1 MARVAPAWAI
11 IKKDRGDTMMQQGR
25 NWHQRLTR
33 ATVAL
38 AALAGLALA
47 PAAAQVRTV
56 DPNTQIDAD
65 LEPGAPASN
74 ATVTGTPPAPR
85 GAEASDPPPPP
96 PPPPPADPAPARM
109 DADLAGQTGGA
120 PAAGSTAEQQ
130 AAAAATGEAHPGYQE
145 DDLIGAAEGV
155 FGKGAKGLADIIRKT
170 LKEQGEPIGYIT
182 GREASGAIGVGL
194 RYGSGTLFHKVEGQR
209 DVYWT
214 GPSLGFDLGGN
225 AASTFVLVYNLYDS
239 QELYHRYPSGEGA
252 AYFVGGF
259 NASYLRWK
267 KVVLIP
273 IRAGVGMRLGA
284 NIGYMKFSEK
294 RRWLPF

>member
-1 MARVAPAWAI
+1 MI
-11 IKKDRGDTMMQQGR
+11 EGR
-25 NWHQRLTR
+25 SLRKRLTG
-33 ATVAL
+33 ALVAL
-38 AALAGLALA
+38 SAATGLILA
-47 PAAAQVRTV
+47 PATAQVQTV

-65 LEPGAPASN
+65 LA
-74 ATVTGTPPAPR
+74 
-85 GAEASDPPPPP
+85 PPPPP
-96 PPPPPADPAPARM
+96 PPPPSSS
-109 DADLAGQTGGA
+109 GA
-120 PAAGSTAEQQ
+120 PAEAPASTSAPDVTANAGQQ
-130 AAAAATGEAHPGYQE
+130 AAAPATGPATGDVHPGYQE
-145 DDLIGAAEGV
+145 DDLIGAAEDV

-182 GREASGAIGVGL
+182 GREVSGAIGIGL
-194 RYGSGTLFHKVEGQR
+194 RYGSGTLVHKVEGKR

-225 AASTFVLVYNLYDS
+225 AGSTFVLVYNLYDS
-239 QELYHRYPSGEGA
+239 QELYHRYPAGEGA

-273 IRAGVGMRLGA
+273 IRLGLGVRLGA
-284 NIGYMKFSEK
+284 NVGYMNFTEK

>member
-1 MARVAPAWAI
+1 ML
-11 IKKDRGDTMMQQGR
+11 KGR
-25 NWHQRLTR
+25 KLRQRLTGLLL
-33 ATVAL
+33 AL
-38 AALAGLALA
+38 AVLTGPVLA

-65 LEPGAPASN
+65 LAPGAPAS
-74 ATVTGTPPAPR
+74 G
-85 GAEASDPPPPP
+85 GAVDTAPPPPP
-96 PPPPPADPAPARM
+96 PSDAPARI
-109 DADLAGQTGGA
+109 DADLAGQAA
-120 PAAGSTAEQQ
+120 PATAPATAGASTAEQQ
-130 AAAAATGEAHPGYQE
+130 ATAAATGAAHPGYQE
-145 DDLIGAAEGV
+145 DDLIGAAEDV

-170 LKEQGEPIGYIT
+170 LKEQGEPIGYIS
-182 GREASGAIGVGL
+182 GREASGAVGVGL
-194 RYGSGTLFHKVEGQR
+194 RYGSGTLFHKVEGKR

-225 AASTFVLVYNLYDS
+225 AGSTFVLVYNLYDS
-239 QELYHRYPSGEGA
+239 EELYHRFPAGEGA
-252 AYFVGGF
+252 AYFIGGF

-273 IRAGVGMRLGA
+273 IRLGVGMRLGA